1 MFEKTTVGNS
11 LQDQLFK
18 AGLANK
24 KQAVK
29 ARKAQNNKEKLQR
42 QGKAVTDEAA
52 ELAEKARQ
60 EQVARDRELNRIKQ
74 VEAEAKAVKAQIR
87 QLIKLNQIEERGDT
101 EFSFTHGTQIKS
113 LHLRNEHRDALIK
126 GQLAIVTLDDNY
138 AIVPATVSDKISQ
151 RDESLMVLRHSPNDE
166 APIDDEYADYE
177 VPDDLMW

>member
-1 MFEKTTVGNS
+1 MGNS

-42 QGKAVTDEAA
+42 HGKVVTDEAS

-60 EQVARDRELNRIKQ
+60 EQVERDRELNRLKQ
-74 VEAEAKAVKAQIR
+74 QEVEAKAVKAQIR

-101 EFSFTHGTQIKS
+101 EFSFTHGSQIKS
-113 LHLRNEHRDALIK
+113 LHLKNEHRDALIR
-126 GQLAIVTLDDNY
+126 GQLAIVTLDNNY
-138 AIVPATVSDKISQ
+138 AVVPAAVSDKISQ
-151 RDESLMVLRHSPNDE
+151 RDESLMVLRHSASDD
-166 APIDDEYADYE
+166 AQTDDEYADYQ